1 MGFSAFMGR
10 YIDDILQPGE
20 KLLYTS
26 NLHWV
31 IYTRALLAWIIGA
44 ALLLATRFTLN
55 ENLILFLLATAVVV
69 ALVGLYWFVIA
80 WFRRWTTE
88 TDVTNLRVVHKTGF
102 ITRKTFE
109 ISIDKVASVQVDQ
122 SIMGRILNYGDVV
135 IENMGDDQQKIEM
148 IAAPLA
154 FRSNITAR

>member
-1 MGFSAFMGR
+1 MAR

-20 KLLYTS
+20 TLLYSS

-31 IYTRALLAWIIGA
+31 VYWKAILAWIVA
-44 ALLLATRFTLN
+44 CVLLVLTRTTLN
-55 ENLILFLLATAVVV
+55 ENLILFYLASAAVV
-69 ALVGLYWFVIA
+69 ALAALYWSVVA

-109 ISIDKVASVQVDQ
+109 ISVDKVASVEVEQG
-122 SIMGRILNYGDVV
+122 ILGRVLNYGDVI
-135 IENMGDDQQKIEM
+135 IENMGNDNQKIET
-148 IAAPLA
+148 IASPLA

>member
-1 MGFSAFMGR
+1 MGR

-20 KLLYTS
+20 KVLYSS

-31 IYTRALLAWIIGA
+31 IYARSIVALIVGVVLLVLTRV
-44 ALLLATRFTLN
+44 TLN
-55 ENLILFLLATAVVV
+55 ENLILFLLASAAVV

-88 TDVTNLRVVHKTGF
+88 TDVTNLRVIHKTGF

-109 ISIDKVASVQVDQ
+109 ISVDKVASVQVEQ
-122 SIMGRILNYGDVV
+122 SIMGRVLNYGDVV
-135 IENMGDDQQKIEM
+135 IENMGDDEQKIEM
-148 IAAPLA
+148 IASPLA

>member
-1 MGFSAFMGR
+1 MGR

-31 IYTRALLAWIIGA
+31 IYARAMLAWIIGVV
-44 ALLLATRFTLN
+44 LLVATRFTLN
-55 ENLILFLLATAVVV
+55 ENLILFLLATAAVV

-122 SIMGRILNYGDVV
+122 SIMGRVLNYGDVV
-135 IENMGDDQQKIEM
+135 IENMGDDRQKIEM